1 MNKLINIGI
10 FAHVDAGKTT
20 LSERMLLL
28 SGGIR
33 SLGAVDEGTAH
44 TDRLAMERRR
54 GISIRSACAPVIW
67 KDTLINIV
75 DTPGH
80 ADFASETERALWAI
94 DGAILV
100 ISGTDGVQ
108 AHTETLWRILRQ
120 RHIPTI
126 AFVNKLDREV
136 ADFDAVIG
144 DIRLALTEN
153 AFDLNNEED
162 LALQAGREDEGI
174 LDDYLTDG
182 SIENARA
189 YSALTKAMKDD
200 CLPVLGGS
208 ALTGK
213 GVTELMDAITGLLPS
228 PEGTEEAP
236 LSGIVFALENDA
248 TLGRAAWVRLFSGK
262 LRNRD
267 TVHINIVRE
276 NAYGRK
282 ETTEERKISQIRT
295 FGVNGASVNAG
306 EMKAGD
312 IACVYGLN
320 GVRVGQVLGEALP
333 QDRTAGKNALK
344 QPLYYAFVS
353 AENRE
358 QNETLGKALEM
369 LSQEDPML
377 ETSRFDGAYNIRLMG
392 HVHMEVLEEELLT
405 RFGVKA
411 SFGPSRVIYK
421 ETIAQPTV
429 GFVAYTMPKP
439 CWAVI
444 KVEMEPLPR
453 GSGVIF
459 ESACSPED
467 IKYRYQHQVEQAIPL
482 SLSQGMYGWQVD
494 DIRIRLVGG
503 GDHDIH
509 THPLDF
515 IVATPMAVMDGLRRA
530 GTILM
535 EPVLEGTFLLPEDK
549 VSRLIGEITAIGGH
563 LVDTGVSGRYSLVVA
578 EYPAAAAGDLPEKFA
593 RITGGRG
600 IFTSRLSRY
609 AETEAT
615 DDKICPRRGVNPL
628 DTSKYILAAR
638 SALEGGIFDA

>member
-1 MNKLINIGI
+1 MNKQINIGI

-33 SLGAVDEGTAH
+33 SLGAVDDGTAH

-54 GISIRSACAPVIW
+54 GISIRSACAPVVW
-67 KDTLINIV
+67 NDTLINIV

-94 DGAILV
+94 DGAVLV

-108 AHTETLWRILRQ
+108 AHTETLWRILRE

-126 AFVNKLDREV
+126 AFVNKLDRGTASYETC
-136 ADFDAVIG
+136 IS
-144 DIRLALTEN
+144 DIRSALTSN

-162 LALQAGREDEGI
+162 LALQAGRGDESI
-174 LDDYLTDG
+174 LDGYLEQGTLDREKAIG
-182 SIENARA
+182 
-189 YSALTKAMKDD
+189 ALSRIMKED

-208 ALTGK
+208 AFTGK
-213 GVTELMDAITGLLPS
+213 GVPELLNAVTALLP
-228 PEGTEEAP
+228 AP
-236 LSGIVFALENDA
+236 GGDENAPASGIVFALENDA
-248 TLGRAAWVRLFSGK
+248 ALGRAAWVRLFDGK
-262 LRNRD
+262 LKNRD
-267 TVHINIVRE
+267 SVNIDIIRE

-282 ETTEERKISQIRT
+282 ETTEERKVSQIRL
-295 FGVNGASVNAG
+295 FGVSGASVNAG

-320 GVRVGQVLGEALP
+320 GVRVGQIIGTALP
-333 QDRTAGKNALK
+333 ENRAALKGSLK

-353 AENRE
+353 AKSKE
-358 QNETLGKALEM
+358 QNEALGKALEQ

-377 ETSRFDGAYNIRLMG
+377 ETSRFDGAYNIKLMG
-392 HVHMEVLEEELLT
+392 HVHMEVLEEELMS
-405 RFGVKA
+405 RFGVEA

-421 ETIAQPTV
+421 ETISRPTE

-439 CWAVI
+439 CWAII
-444 KVEMEPLPR
+444 KFELEPLPR

-459 ESACSPED
+459 ESVCSPRD

-482 SLSQGMYGWQVD
+482 ALSQGMFGWQLD
-494 DIRIRLVGG
+494 DIRVRLVSG
-503 GDHDIH
+503 GDHEIH

-515 IVATPMAVMDGLRRA
+515 IVATPMAMMDGLRRA
-530 GTILM
+530 GTVLL

-549 VSRLIGEITAIGGH
+549 VSRLIGEITTIGGH
-563 LVDTGVSGRYSLVVA
+563 LVDTGVSGRYSLVIA
-578 EYPAAAAGDLPEKFA
+578 EYPAANAGDLPEKFA
-593 RITGGRG
+593 RLTGGRG
-600 IFTSRLSRY
+600 IFTSRISRY
-609 AETEAT
+609 GETEVSEE
-615 DDKICPRRGVNPL
+615 KLCPRRGVNPL

-638 SALEGGIFDA
+638 SALEGGIFDG

>member
-1 MNKLINIGI
+1 MNKQINIGI

-33 SLGAVDEGTAH
+33 SLGAVDDGTAH

-54 GISIRSACAPVIW
+54 GISIRSACAPVSW
-67 KDTLINIV
+67 KDALINIV

-94 DGAILV
+94 DGAVLV
-100 ISGTDGVQ
+100 VSGTDGVQ
-108 AHTETLWRILRQ
+108 AHTETLWRILRE

-126 AFVNKLDREV
+126 AFVNKLDRDT
-136 ADFDAVIG
+136 ADYDGVLT
-144 DIRLALTEN
+144 DIRDTLTPN

-162 LALQAGREDEGI
+162 LALQASRQEEDI
-174 LDDYLTDG
+174 LDVYLMDG
-182 SIENARA
+182 TFDRA
-189 YSALTKAMKDD
+189 KAYRALREVMKND

-208 ALTGK
+208 AFTGK
-213 GVTELMDAITGLLPS
+213 GVAELLDAVTALLP
-228 PEGTEEAP
+228 EAAGDENGA

-248 TLGRAAWVRLFSGK
+248 ALGRAAWVRLYGGK
-262 LRNRD
+262 LKNRD
-267 TVHINIVRE
+267 SVHISIVRE

-282 ETTEERKISQIRT
+282 ETAEERKVSQIRL
-295 FGVNGASVNAG
+295 FGVSGASVNAG

-320 GVRVGQVLGEALP
+320 GVRVGQVIGETLP
-333 QDRTAGKNALK
+333 EDRVTGKGALK

-353 AENRE
+353 AEDKA
-358 QNETLGKALEM
+358 QNDALGKALDM

-377 ETSRFDGAYNIRLMG
+377 ETSRFDGAYNLRLMG
-392 HVHMEVLEEELLT
+392 HVHMEVLEEELFT

-411 SFGPSRVIYK
+411 NFGPSRVIYK
-421 ETIAQPTV
+421 ETIAQPTE

-439 CWAVI
+439 CWAII
-444 KVEMEPLPR
+444 KLELEPLPR

-459 ESACSPED
+459 ESVCSPRD

-482 SLSQGMYGWQVD
+482 ALSQGMLGWQVD

-503 GDHDIH
+503 ADHEIH

-530 GTILM
+530 GTVLL
-535 EPVLEGTFLLPEDK
+535 EPILEGTFLLPDDK
-549 VSRLIGEITAIGGH
+549 VSRLIGEITNIGGH
-563 LVDTGVSGRYSLVVA
+563 LVDTGASGRYSMIVA
-578 EYPAAAAGDLPEKFA
+578 EYPAASAGDLPEKFA
-593 RITGGRG
+593 RIAGGRG
-600 IFTSRLSRY
+600 ILTSRLSRY
-609 AETEAT
+609 GETET
-615 DDKICPRRGVNPL
+615 TEEKICPRRGVNPL

-638 SALEGGIFDA
+638 SALEGGIFDG